1 MNDESIPAAR
11 QAVLAMSPEQFRD
24 IGHSLVDTLAE
35 FFAQL
40 PTRPLTSND
49 TATQLRALLPEGAIP
64 EHGVPAEQLMSDA
77 TRLLMD
83 HSLFN
88 AHPRFFG
95 YITAG
100 PAPMGVLAEMLAA
113 AINANVGGATL
124 APIASAIEEQ
134 TVHWIAGLMGYPV
147 DCGGLLVSGG
157 NMANIVAFFAA
168 RRAHANWNLGQ
179 HGVGKGPPLL
189 VYASAETHTWLHKA
203 ADMSGIGTDAIRWVP
218 TDNDGRMDTTGLA
231 VRIDA
236 DRQAGGQPFL
246 LIGTAGTVATGA
258 VDPLPE
264 LARIAREQRLWFH
277 VDGAY
282 GGIAASLLD
291 TQESSLV
298 PSELVGLREA
308 DSIAL
313 DPHKWLYA
321 PLEAGCV
328 LVRRAGDLRDAFSYK
343 PSYYHFDDDAEEPLP
358 NYYEYGP
365 QNSRGFRAL
374 KVWLQLRQAGRA
386 GYRQMMSDDIR
397 LAHQLQSRVRDS
409 SVLQPGPGGLSIAT
423 FRYVPQAGPQDDKP
437 DEWLDALNT
446 ELLDRLQRGGEAFV
460 SNAVIN
466 GCFWLRACIV
476 NFRTQAS
483 DIDALVELVE
493 RIGGEI
499 IAGRR
504 IHTARE
510 VEGS

>member
-1 MNDESIPAAR
+1 MTDGQIPVAR
-11 QAVLAMSPEQFRD
+11 EAVFAMPPDQFRD
-24 IGHSLVDTLAE
+24 LGHGLVDALAD
-35 FFAQL
+35 FLAGL
-40 PTRPLTSND
+40 PTRAVTGSD
-49 TATQLRALLPEGAIP
+49 SAAELRSLLPSGAIP
-64 EHGVPAEQLMSDA
+64 EHGAAPGQLLADA
-77 TRLLMD
+77 TRLLID

-88 AHPRFFG
+88 GHPRFFG

-100 PAPMGVLAEMLAA
+100 PAPIGVLAELLAA

-134 TVHWIAGLMGYPV
+134 TIRWIAELMGYRS

-168 RRAHANWNLGQ
+168 RRAHADWNLRQ
-179 HGVGKGPPLL
+179 HGVGKGPPML
-189 VYASAETHTWLHKA
+189 VYASTETHTWLHKA
-203 ADMSGIGTDAIRWVP
+203 ADLSGIGTDAIRWVP
-218 TDNDGRMDTTGLA
+218 IGGDGRMDTTGLA
-231 VRIDA
+231 ARIAA
-236 DRQAGGQPFL
+236 DRERGGRPFL

-264 LARIAREQRLWFH
+264 LARIAREQRMWFH

-282 GGIAASLLD
+282 GGVAAALLG
-291 TQESSLV
+291 TPESSLV
-298 PSELVGLREA
+298 PSDLAGLREA

-328 LVRRAGDLRDAFSYK
+328 LVRRPEDLRDAFSYK
-343 PSYYHFDDDAEEPLP
+343 PSYYRFDNDTVEPLP
-358 NYYEYGP
+358 NYYELGP

-386 GYRQMMSDDIR
+386 GYRQMMADDIR
-397 LAHQLQSRVRDS
+397 LARRLQSQVS
-409 SVLQPGPGGLSIAT
+409 ASAWLEPGPGGLSIAT
-423 FRYVPQAGPQDDKP
+423 FRYVPRAGPQDDSRG
-437 DEWLDALNT
+437 EWLDTLNT

-476 NFRTQAS
+476 NFRTGAA
-483 DIDALVELVE
+483 DVDALVALVE
-493 RIGGEI
+493 RIGDEIVTAGES
-499 IAGRR
+499 
-504 IHTARE
+504 
-510 VEGS
+510 VD